1 MNDLTIE
8 RMRELEKVVIEGYI
22 PFPSN
27 IKELKY
33 ISRINKIPLGD
44 ALNILNNLNG
54 KFYHVNNYSYIENLL
69 KKYNCSKRDLEL
81 RLEDAKQIEEY
92 EKKLNNNLLQEQKKM
107 IKRMKKN

>member
-33 ISRINKIPLGD
+33 ISRINIIK
-44 ALNILNNLNG
+44 
-54 KFYHVNNYSYIENLL
+54 SYL
-69 KKYNCSKRDLEL
+69 
-81 RLEDAKQIEEY
+81 
-92 EKKLNNNLLQEQKKM
+92 
-107 IKRMKKN
+107 